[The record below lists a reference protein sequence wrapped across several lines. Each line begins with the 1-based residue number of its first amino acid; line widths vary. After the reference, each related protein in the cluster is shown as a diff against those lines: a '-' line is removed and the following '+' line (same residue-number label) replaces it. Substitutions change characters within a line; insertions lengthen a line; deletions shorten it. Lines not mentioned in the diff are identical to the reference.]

1 MADRGLVRN
10 ANLGLVRKDVQPA
23 KIGWPEPKKTAGER
37 KKTNYWSG
45 WTVWKGH

>member
-23 KIGWPEPKKTAGER
+23 KVGRPQSEKVAGE
-37 KKTNYWSG
+37 KKNRL
-45 WTVWKGH
+45 KGGC